1 MSETRVETNVVQ
13 MRFDNKR
20 FEQNIKQS
28 TDSLNKLKKELK
40 FESSEKTFDALEKNI
55 KKVDFSPLSKGIEKV
70 QASFTFLDTLSATV
84 YHRLSNRLIDIGKKI
99 TESVSTQGIKSGFSQ
114 YEEKMNSFKTIQ
126 AAAGKEFTDE
136 RINYFLKDLTD
147 YANQTIYSLQDMTT
161 NIGKFT
167 NAGVKLDVAV
177 EAIKG
182 VANEAARSGANA
194 EEASRAMYNF
204 AQSLSVGHM
213 LAIDWKSIENANMA
227 TREFKEELVKMGVE
241 LGTLKNPAKN
251 VYKTL
256 DGTAV
261 TVDGLRDSLSKKW
274 LTSDVLIKTLQKY
287 ANKNT
292 DIGAAAFEAA
302 QQVNTFHKA
311 LDILKE
317 SVQTGWS
324 QVWENLIGNLKEATA
339 LWTSFS
345 TAIDNAFS
353 KIFDRW
359 NKLLKNWKELGYRKR
374 TLEAIKTIL
383 SNIGQYLNAVGN
395 AFRSIFPRKTK
406 EDLIGFTVGLERI
419 AKSSKPTSE
428 ALNRLKDT
436 FKGIFAAIDI
446 LRLAFKAFR
455 QTFGGLFLRIL
466 KDAIST
472 IFGVSGSLGQMLVN
486 VRKSVVANRTFY
498 KVFKPI
504 ADVLELVYGGLKR
517 VASALWSFAI
527 TVKNAITES
536 GGFQA
541 FKNWFSGMVNAIRNF
556 DIMSIGKGIVSM
568 FKGLGRIIDKTLA
581 NTFNFYKPLKEK
593 IIEVKNKI
601 VNSKVVTFVVDIF
614 KGMVSGIQ
622 KAFDSMRGI
631 KTDGADAV
639 VDDTKKKFGVLDKIV
654 NFFKKAWEVMVSI
667 AKSIWPVIKNV
678 FNSIRTGIQMLWE
691 GITSMIKKSDLGDAG
706 GFLGGAGI
714 IAFLLSAK
722 KFIDSMSTMFKAG
735 KMVTTLLKILETAT
749 KLIKAKVLK
758 EIATS
763 ILMLVG
769 AIFVLCML
777 PADKVVVAIG
787 VILALFK
794 AMTEIFKTYNN
805 IADKM
810 DPKTVLGMAG
820 QMIGL
825 ATAMSVMTVALAI
838 LGHMDAENATKGLI
852 LLGFLMKMIE
862 TTVKNM
868 INIKKTAKKGSLMIY
883 IKGVSNIITA
893 IARAMV
899 LLMIPLWAIS
909 KMMKTYGPGTV
920 IMASLVINTFM
931 IVIGEIIASIA
942 MSTNKIQKKGSSAA
956 KTAIMLI
963 GIIGI
968 IKSVTSSIILIMAA
982 LSVMAVLITKKW
994 INGAALA
1001 GVLLTLTGVLAA
1013 IAGFTLAMVGIAE
1026 DTKGRDIAVV
1036 LGLLATMTLFFTA
1049 LSSMFVVLSLIPS
1062 KWAQTG
1068 AEALLAIS
1076 GSIMLIVGA
1085 IAALT
1090 AAGRNK
1096 NQLDPKGFAA
1106 IMGIVVLTLGSLTA
1120 MLVTLAKAANQSGFT
1135 KAAAALGIM
1144 AGALTG
1150 IIIAAGVST
1159 KFAKGLKIVTT
1170 GIAALGVAAAALGAA
1185 VLALVIALNKIG
1197 GMSDDTLKK
1206 ISNNLNKLVDVFTT
1220 VSKKLAILI
1229 GAMIANIV
1237 TTIFETLARTIGA
1250 LSEGLFKTLIEALD
1264 LLIIKAPALIN
1275 KALQLLV
1282 VVLGA
1287 IEMGLAPVV
1296 FTAIKV
1302 AIKFVEALAQ
1312 GIRDNSDKILDAISS
1327 LIDAVAELISKAI
1340 ARILGLKEWEGA
1352 YKALKPIIKNFG
1364 SLLIGMFVIEKLRSN
1379 AATATSILS
1388 AFVAKVSALKA
1399 TLAAGQK
1406 KQAIWDFL
1414 GLTNMNAQ
1422 LQGAS
1427 GLAAFK
1433 FKDGLSLLTKAGV
1446 LGKAAGIGAL
1456 IGTAIGTPIAKVI
1469 DYLGDNAVDGI
1480 KDIYSLV
1487 NKESAQLTK
1496 DIYSMG
1502 DAIRNRRKELKSD
1515 LKEVN
1520 TTYDTQYSKM
1530 RHLANDIDQTTG
1542 KIKSG
1547 KEKEVAELVKQAN
1560 SELGTNLTI
1569 ENGIVSA
1576 IDEQGKKKKF
1586 ELDQI
1591 KAIIEQE
1598 KLRNMLEKQRAKRAE
1613 TEEDRTKAREQY
1625 DKAKTELEDFE
1636 KLTGESGEL
1645 FQAYKRMR
1653 ELEDKSLKDL
1663 GFKSEEERG
1672 DAIQELY
1679 KKYADLFS
1687 QYGLGG
1693 PPKAEK
1699 FEELRKAMLGEN
1711 NATYVHLKSNVNEAK
1726 KNLDALN
1733 EELDDLDY
1741 AENALIS
1748 GSADQIHEATL
1759 LLNGKYKR
1767 NQTDAQRKQSLDE
1780 LDSEIDKMFKSI
1792 NDYGYSEIKN
1802 AIEAAKENA
1811 KKLNLDT
1818 TKYDKL
1824 QNDLDNMKGFAA
1836 TDDKS
1841 KPKPGQS
1848 DTTTVTT
1855 KITSVLDPS
1864 NLGSGWKSDMKS
1876 IGSDMAKG
1884 QLEGFGSE
1892 IESQAAARKI
1902 QSYQDALL
1910 YQNKAAIK
1918 SHSPSKLYRD
1928 EIGKNMATGI
1938 IAGLEETLNAYDPT
1952 VLASGFINKL
1962 QSYIFPGLALVA
1974 SGKGASL
1981 SPLTPVNFG
1990 MSQNGSENYMGNIS
2004 NMPIG
2009 MNLPYKSDL
2018 QLINQSLQRL
2028 TDRMVE
2034 QTDSIIAEVG
2044 SLREDVNLVGD
2055 KLSHLQVVIDSR
2067 TIVGELAPAM
2077 NDELLKYGERINRGV

>member
-20 FEQNIKQS
+20 FEKNIKQS

-99 TESVSTQGIKSGFSQ
+99 TESVSTQGIKSGFNE
-114 YEEKMNSFKTIQ
+114 YELKMNSFKTIQ
-126 AAAGKEFTDE
+126 ASAGKEFTDS
-136 RINYFLKDLTD
+136 RIND
-147 YANQTIYSLQDMTT
+147 YLEELNKYADKTIYSFSDMTN

-167 NAGVKLDVAV
+167 NAGVKLNVAV
-177 EAIKG
+177 KAIQG
-182 VANEAARSGANA
+182 ISNEAAISGATA
-194 EEASRAMYNF
+194 QEASRAMYNF
-204 AQSLSVGHM
+204 SQALSSGYVK
-213 LAIDWKSIENANMA
+213 LIDWKSIELANMA
-227 TREFKEELVKMGVE
+227 TEEFKTQLLETAKEL
-241 LGTLKNPAKN
+241 N
-251 VYKTL
+251 VLTKAQNGMYKTTKGKL
-256 DGTAV
+256 LNATHNFN
-261 TVDGLRDSLSKKW
+261 DSLADQW
-274 LTSDVLIKTLQKY
+274 LTTEVLTKTLSKY
-287 ANKNT
+287 ADETT
-292 DIGAAAFEAA
+292 DIGKKAFEAA
-302 QQVNTFHKA
+302 QKVNTFSKMI
-311 LDILKE
+311 DTLKE
-317 SVQTGWS
+317 SVQSGWS
-324 QVWENLIGNLKEATA
+324 RVWENVIGNLKEATT
-339 LWTSFS
+339 LWTDLS
-345 TAIDNAFS
+345 TAIDKS
-353 KIFDRW
+353 LSTIFDRW
-359 NKLLKNWKELGYRKR
+359 NKILGDWKELGYRKR

-419 AKSSKPTSE
+419 AKSSKPTSA

-504 ADVLELVYGGLKR
+504 ADVLEWVYGGLKR
-517 VASALWSFAI
+517 VASALWSFAT

-735 KMVTTLLKILETAT
+735 KMLTTLLKILKTAT

-794 AMTEIFKTYNN
+794 AMTEIFKTYSN

-820 QMIGL
+820 QMMGL
-825 ATAMSVMTVALAI
+825 AAAMSVMTVALAI

-862 TTVKNM
+862 STVKNM
-868 INIKKTAKKGSLMIY
+868 ININKTAEKGSLMIY

-909 KMMKTYGPGTV
+909 KMMKTYGHGTV
-920 IMASLVINTFM
+920 IMASLVINRFM
-931 IVIGEIIASIA
+931 IVIGKIIASIA
-942 MSTNKIQKKGSSAA
+942 MSTNKTQKKESSAA

-1076 GSIMLIVGA
+1076 GSLMLIVGA

-1106 IMGIVVLTLGSLTA
+1106 IMGIVVLALGSLTA
-1120 MLVTLAKAANQSGFT
+1120 MLVTLAKTANQSGFT

-1185 VLALVIALNKIG
+1185 VLALVVALNKIG

-1206 ISNNLNKLVDVFTT
+1206 IGNNLNKLVDVFTT

-1388 AFVAKVSALKA
+1388 TFVAKVSALKA

-1422 LQGAS
+1422 LQGAT

-1530 RHLANDIDQTTG
+1530 KRLANDIDQTTG
-1542 KIKSG
+1542 KIKKG

-1591 KAIIEQE
+1591 KEIIEQE

-1613 TEEDRTKAREQY
+1613 TEEDRSKAKEQY

-1699 FEELRKAMLGEN
+1699 FEKLREAMLGEN
-1711 NATYVHLKSNVNEAK
+1711 NATYVHLQSNVNEAK

-1748 GSADQIHEATL
+1748 GSADQIHKATL

-1767 NQTDAQRKQSLDE
+1767 NLTDAQRKQSLDE
-1780 LDSEIDKMFKSI
+1780 LDAEIDKMFKSI
-1792 NDYGYSEIKN
+1792 NDYGYSQIKD
-1802 AIEAAKENA
+1802 AIEAAKEYA
-1811 KKLNLDT
+1811 KESGKDT

-1824 QNDLDNMKGFAA
+1824 QNQLDELKGFKPNEETKPTSGA
-1836 TDDKS
+1836 TTQAKN
-1841 KPKPGQS
+1841 K
-1848 DTTTVTT
+1848 VA
-1855 KITSVLDPS
+1855 SVLDPA
-1864 NLGSGWKSDMKS
+1864 NLGSGFGSEMKK

-1884 QLEGFGSE
+1884 QLEGFSSE